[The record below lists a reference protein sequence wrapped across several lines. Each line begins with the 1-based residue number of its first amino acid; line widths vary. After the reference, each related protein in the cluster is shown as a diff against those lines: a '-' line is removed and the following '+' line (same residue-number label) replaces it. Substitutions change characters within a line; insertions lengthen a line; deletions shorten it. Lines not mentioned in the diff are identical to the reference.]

1 VYTLAKK
8 SATHQPK
15 ELQKDVLALA
25 LSLTSS
31 NSQEHVHS
39 TSTHPAK
46 KATLVSYPY
55 KKIHEPGG
63 AKDI

>member
-1 VYTLAKK
+1 MSALWQK

-39 TSTHPAK
+39 THPAN

-55 KKIHEPGG
+55 KKIHDPGG